1 MKANFLSLGENRVN
15 GFVINIVRFV
25 PSETI
30 SSSSRRAAKY
40 FGTITTPSGEVI
52 NLGDNGKTATWIKN
66 KIGMKAESQDDTII
80 AALEAMKA
88 KAEELGLDTSAIEEK
103 ISSERERIERENAER
118 DAQIASERKEK
129 IRKRLLK
136 ARSILPD
143 FEDIVALIDEKL
155 EGLG

>member
-1 MKANFLSLGENRVN
+1 MKALVLGENRVN
-15 GFVINIVRFV
+15 DFVINIVRFV

-66 KIGMKAESQDDTII
+66 KIGIKAQAQSSII
-80 AALEAMKA
+80 ADLEAMKA

-129 IRKRLLK
+129 IAKRLLK
-136 ARSILPD
+136 ARSILSD
-143 FEDIVALIDEKL
+143 FEDIVALIDEKI

>member
-1 MKANFLSLGENRVN
+1 MKALVLGENRVN
-15 GFVINIVRFV
+15 DFVINIVRFV

-66 KIGMKAESQDDTII
+66 KIGVKAQTQSSII
-80 AALEAMKA
+80 ADLEAMKA

-118 DAQIASERKEK
+118 TAQIEAKMREK
-129 IRKRLLK
+129 IRKRLTK
-136 ARSILPD
+136 ARSILFD
-143 FEDIVALIDEKL
+143 FADIVALIDEKL

>member
-1 MKANFLSLGENRVN
+1 MKALVLGENRVN
-15 GFVINIVRFV
+15 DFVINIVRFV

-66 KIGMKAESQDDTII
+66 KIGIKAQAQSSII
-80 AALEAMKA
+80 ADLEAMKA

-103 ISSERERIERENAER
+103 ISSEKERIEHENAER
-118 DAQIASERKEK
+118 TAQIEAKMREK
-129 IRKRLLK
+129 IGKRLLK
-136 ARSILPD
+136 ARSILFD
-143 FEDIVALIDEKL
+143 FADIVALIDEKL

>member
-1 MKANFLSLGENRVN
+1 MKALVLGENRVN
-15 GFVINIVRFV
+15 DFVINIIRFV

-66 KIGMKAESQDDTII
+66 KIGIKAESQGSTII
-80 AALEAMKA
+80 ADLEAMRA

-103 ISSERERIERENAER
+103 ISSEKERIERENAER
-118 DAQIASERKEK
+118 TAQIEAQMREK
-129 IRKRLLK
+129 IGKRLLK
-136 ARSILPD
+136 ARSILSD
-143 FEDIVALIDEKL
+143 FADIVALIDEKL
-155 EGLG
+155 NSLG

>member
-1 MKANFLSLGENRVN
+1 MKALVLGENRVN
-15 GFVINIVRFV
+15 DFVINIVRFV

-66 KIGMKAESQDDTII
+66 KIGIKAQAQSSII
-80 AALEAMKA
+80 ADLEAMKA

-118 DAQIASERKEK
+118 DAKISSERKEK
-129 IRKRLLK
+129 IIKRLLK
-136 ARSILPD
+136 ARSILFD
-143 FEDIVALIDEKL
+143 FADIVALIDEKI

>member
-1 MKANFLSLGENRVN
+1 MKALVLGENRVN
-15 GFVINIVRFV
+15 DFVINIVRFV

-66 KIGMKAESQDDTII
+66 KIGIKAQSQSSII
-80 AALEAMKA
+80 ADLEAMKA
-88 KAEELGLDTSAIEEK
+88 KAAELGLDTSAIEEK

-118 DAQIASERKEK
+118 TAQIEAKMREK
-129 IRKRLLK
+129 IGKRLLK
-136 ARSILPD
+136 ARSILFD
-143 FEDIVALIDEKL
+143 FADIVSLIDEKL

>member
-66 KIGMKAESQDDTII
+66 KIGIKAQAQSSII
-80 AALEAMKA
+80 ADLEAMKA

-129 IRKRLLK
+129 IIKRLLK
-136 ARSILPD
+136 ARSILSD
-143 FEDIVALIDEKL
+143 FEDIVALIDEKI

>member
-1 MKANFLSLGENRVN
+1 MKALVLGENRVN
-15 GFVINIVRFV
+15 DFVINIIRFV

-66 KIGMKAESQDDTII
+66 KIGIKAQVQSSII
-80 AALEAMKA
+80 ADLEAMKA

-118 DAQIASERKEK
+118 TAQIEAQMREK
-129 IRKRLLK
+129 IGKRLLK
-136 ARSILPD
+136 ARSILFD
-143 FEDIVALIDEKL
+143 FADIVALIDEKL

>member
-1 MKANFLSLGENRVN
+1 MKALVLGENRVN
-15 GFVINIVRFV
+15 DFVINIVRFV

-66 KIGMKAESQDDTII
+66 KIGIKAQAQSSII
-80 AALEAMKA
+80 ADLEAMRA

-103 ISSERERIERENAER
+103 ISSEKERIEREHAER

-129 IRKRLLK
+129 IVKRLMK
-136 ARSILPD
+136 ARSILFD
-143 FEDIVALIDEKL
+143 FADIVALIDEKV

>member
-1 MKANFLSLGENRVN
+1 MKALVLGENRVN
-15 GFVINIVRFV
+15 DFVINIVRFV

-66 KIGMKAESQDDTII
+66 KIGIKAQAQSSII
-80 AALEAMKA
+80 ADLEAMKA

-118 DAQIASERKEK
+118 TAEIEAKMREK
-129 IRKRLLK
+129 IGKRLLK
-136 ARSILPD
+136 ARSILFD
-143 FEDIVALIDEKL
+143 FADIVSLIDEKL

>member
-1 MKANFLSLGENRVN
+1 MKALVLGENRVN
-15 GFVINIVRFV
+15 DFVINIVRFV

-66 KIGMKAESQDDTII
+66 KIGIKAQAQSSII
-80 AALEAMKA
+80 ADLEAMKA

-129 IRKRLLK
+129 IAKRLLK
-136 ARSILPD
+136 ARSILFD
-143 FEDIVALIDEKL
+143 FADIVALIDEKL

>member
-1 MKANFLSLGENRVN
+1 MKALVLGENRVN
-15 GFVINIVRFV
+15 DFVINIVRFV

-66 KIGMKAESQDDTII
+66 KIGIKAQAQSSII
-80 AALEAMKA
+80 ADLEAMKA

-118 DAQIASERKEK
+118 TAQIEAQMREK
-129 IRKRLLK
+129 IGKRLLK
-136 ARSILPD
+136 ARSILFD
-143 FEDIVALIDEKL
+143 FADIVALIDEKL

>member
-1 MKANFLSLGENRVN
+1 MKALVLGENRVN
-15 GFVINIVRFV
+15 DFVINIVRFV

-66 KIGMKAESQDDTII
+66 KIGIKAQAQSSII
-80 AALEAMKA
+80 ADLEAMKA

-103 ISSERERIERENAER
+103 ISSEKERIERENAER

-129 IRKRLLK
+129 IVKRLLK
-136 ARSILPD
+136 ARSILSD
-143 FEDIVALIDEKL
+143 FEDIVALIDEKI

>member
-1 MKANFLSLGENRVN
+1 MKALVLGENRVN
-15 GFVINIVRFV
+15 DFVINIVRFV

-66 KIGMKAESQDDTII
+66 KIGIKAQVQSSII
-80 AALEAMKA
+80 ADLEAMKA

-103 ISSERERIERENAER
+103 ISSERERIERERAER
-118 DAQIASERKEK
+118 DAQIASEREEK

-136 ARSILPD
+136 ARSILSD

>member
-52 NLGDNGKTATWIKN
+52 NLGDNGKTATWIKS

-80 AALEAMKA
+80 ADLEAMKA

-103 ISSERERIERENAER
+103 ISSERERIERERAER

-129 IRKRLLK
+129 IIKRLLK
-136 ARSILPD
+136 ARSILFD
-143 FEDIVALIDEKL
+143 FADIVALIDEKL

>member
-1 MKANFLSLGENRVN
+1 MKALVLGENRVN
-15 GFVINIVRFV
+15 DFVINIVRFV

-66 KIGMKAESQDDTII
+66 KIGIKAQAQSSII
-80 AALEAMKA
+80 ADLEAMKA

-103 ISSERERIERENAER
+103 ISSEKERIERENAER

-129 IRKRLLK
+129 IVKRLLK
-136 ARSILPD
+136 ARSILSD

>member
-40 FGTITTPSGEVI
+40 FGSITTPSGEVI
-52 NLGDNGKTATWIKN
+52 NLGDNGKTATWIKS
-66 KIGMKAESQDDTII
+66 KIGIKAQAQSSII
-80 AALEAMKA
+80 ADLEAMKA

-103 ISSERERIERENAER
+103 ISSERERIERENEER

-129 IRKRLLK
+129 IAKRLLK
-136 ARSILPD
+136 ARSILSD
-143 FEDIVALIDEKL
+143 FDDIVALIDEKL

>member
-52 NLGDNGKTATWIKN
+52 NLGDNGKTATWIKS
-66 KIGMKAESQDDTII
+66 KIGIKAESQDDTII

-103 ISSERERIERENAER
+103 ISSER
-118 DAQIASERKEK
+118 KEK
-129 IRKRLLK
+129 IAKRLLK
-136 ARSILPD
+136 ARSILSD

>member
-1 MKANFLSLGENRVN
+1 MKALVLGENRVN
-15 GFVINIVRFV
+15 DFVINIVRFV

-66 KIGMKAESQDDTII
+66 KIGIKAQAQSSII
-80 AALEAMKA
+80 ADLEAMKA
-88 KAEELGLDTSAIEEK
+88 KAAELGLDTSAIEEK

-118 DAQIASERKEK
+118 TAQIEAKMREK
-129 IRKRLLK
+129 IGKRLLK
-136 ARSILPD
+136 ARSILFD
-143 FEDIVALIDEKL
+143 FADIVSLIDEKL

>member
-1 MKANFLSLGENRVN
+1 MKALVLGENRVN

-52 NLGDNGKTATWIKN
+52 NLGDNGKTATWIKS
-66 KIGMKAESQDDTII
+66 KIGIKAQAQSSII
-80 AALEAMKA
+80 ADLEAMKA

-103 ISSERERIERENAER
+103 ISSEKERIERERAER

-129 IRKRLLK
+129 IAKRLLK
-136 ARSILPD
+136 ARSILFD
-143 FEDIVALIDEKL
+143 FADIVALIDEKL

>member
-1 MKANFLSLGENRVN
+1 MKALVLGENRVN
-15 GFVINIVRFV
+15 DFVINIVRFV

-66 KIGMKAESQDDTII
+66 KIGIKAQAQSSII
-80 AALEAMKA
+80 ADLEAMKA

-103 ISSERERIERENAER
+103 ISSERERIERERAER

-129 IRKRLLK
+129 IIKRLLK
-136 ARSILPD
+136 ARSILYD
-143 FEDIVALIDEKL
+143 FEDIVALIDEKI

>member
-1 MKANFLSLGENRVN
+1 MKALVLGENRVN
-15 GFVINIVRFV
+15 DFVINIVRFV

-66 KIGMKAESQDDTII
+66 KIGIKAQAQSSII
-80 AALEAMKA
+80 ADLEAMKA

-118 DAQIASERKEK
+118 TAQIEAKMREK
-129 IRKRLLK
+129 IGKRLLK
-136 ARSILPD
+136 ARSILFD
-143 FEDIVALIDEKL
+143 FADIVALIDEKL

>member
-1 MKANFLSLGENRVN
+1 MKALVLGENRVN
-15 GFVINIVRFV
+15 DFVINIVRFV

-66 KIGMKAESQDDTII
+66 KIGIKAESKSSII
-80 AALEAMKA
+80 TDLEAMKA

-118 DAQIASERKEK
+118 DAQIASERNEK
-129 IRKRLLK
+129 IRKSLTK
-136 ARSILPD
+136 ARSMVSE

>member
-1 MKANFLSLGENRVN
+1 MKALVLGENHVN
-15 GFVINIVRFV
+15 DFVINIVRFV

-66 KIGMKAESQDDTII
+66 KIGIKAESKSSII
-80 AALEAMKA
+80 TDLEAMKA

-129 IRKRLLK
+129 IRKRLTK
-136 ARSILPD
+136 ARSMVSE

>member
-1 MKANFLSLGENRVN
+1 MKALVLGENRVN
-15 GFVINIVRFV
+15 DFVINIIRFV

-66 KIGMKAESQDDTII
+66 KIGVKAQAQSSII
-80 AALEAMKA
+80 ADLEAMKA

-118 DAQIASERKEK
+118 TAQIEAQMREK
-129 IRKRLLK
+129 IGKRLLK
-136 ARSILPD
+136 ARSILFD
-143 FEDIVALIDEKL
+143 FADIVALIDEKL

>member
-1 MKANFLSLGENRVN
+1 MKALVLGENRVN
-15 GFVINIVRFV
+15 DFVINIVRFV
-25 PSETI
+25 PSEAI

-66 KIGMKAESQDDTII
+66 KIGVKAQAQSSII
-80 AALEAMKA
+80 ADLEAMKA

-118 DAQIASERKEK
+118 TAQIEAQMREK
-129 IRKRLLK
+129 IGKRLLK
-136 ARSILPD
+136 ARSILFD
-143 FEDIVALIDEKL
+143 FADIVALIDEKL

>member
-1 MKANFLSLGENRVN
+1 MKALVLGENRVN
-15 GFVINIVRFV
+15 DFVINIVRFV

-66 KIGMKAESQDDTII
+66 KIGIKAQVQSSII
-80 AALEAMKA
+80 ADLEAMKA

-129 IRKRLLK
+129 IRKRLTK
-136 ARSILPD
+136 ARSILFD
-143 FEDIVALIDEKL
+143 FADIVALIDEKL

>member
-1 MKANFLSLGENRVN
+1 MKALVLGENRVN
-15 GFVINIVRFV
+15 DFVINIVRFV

-40 FGTITTPSGEVI
+40 FGTITTPSGEAI

-66 KIGMKAESQDDTII
+66 KIGIKAQTQSSII
-80 AALEAMKA
+80 ADLEAMKA

-118 DAQIASERKEK
+118 TAEIEAKMREK

-136 ARSILPD
+136 ARSILFD
-143 FEDIVALIDEKL
+143 FADIVALIDEKL

>member
-66 KIGMKAESQDDTII
+66 KIGIKAQVQSSII
-80 AALEAMKA
+80 ADLEAMKA

-118 DAQIASERKEK
+118 TAQIEAKMREK
-129 IRKRLLK
+129 IGKRLLK
-136 ARSILPD
+136 ARSILFD
-143 FEDIVALIDEKL
+143 FADIVSLIDEKL

>member
-1 MKANFLSLGENRVN
+1 MKALVLGENRVN
-15 GFVINIVRFV
+15 DFVINIVRFV

-66 KIGMKAESQDDTII
+66 KIGIKAQAQSSII
-80 AALEAMKA
+80 ADLEAMKA

-118 DAQIASERKEK
+118 TAQIEAKMREK
-129 IRKRLLK
+129 IRKRLTK
-136 ARSILPD
+136 ARSILFD
-143 FEDIVALIDEKL
+143 FADIVALIDEKL

>member
-1 MKANFLSLGENRVN
+1 MKALVLGENRVN
-15 GFVINIVRFV
+15 DFVINIVRFV
-25 PSETI
+25 PSEAI

-66 KIGMKAESQDDTII
+66 KIGIKAQAQSSII
-80 AALEAMKA
+80 ADLEAMKA

-103 ISSERERIERENAER
+103 ISSERERIERERAER
-118 DAQIASERKEK
+118 DAQIDSERKEK
-129 IRKRLLK
+129 IAKRLLK
-136 ARSILPD
+136 ARSILSD
-143 FEDIVALIDEKL
+143 FDDIVALIDEKL

>member
-1 MKANFLSLGENRVN
+1 MKALVLGENRVN
-15 GFVINIVRFV
+15 DFVINIVRFV

-66 KIGMKAESQDDTII
+66 KIGIKAQVQSSII
-80 AALEAMKA
+80 ADLEAMKA

-103 ISSERERIERENAER
+103 ISSEKERIERENAER
-118 DAQIASERKEK
+118 TAQIEAQMREK
-129 IRKRLLK
+129 IGKRLLK
-136 ARSILPD
+136 ARSILFD
-143 FEDIVALIDEKL
+143 FADIVALIDEKL

>member
-1 MKANFLSLGENRVN
+1 MKALVLGENRVN

-52 NLGDNGKTATWIKN
+52 NLGDNGKTATWIKS
-66 KIGMKAESQDDTII
+66 KIGIKDQAQISII
-80 AALEAMKA
+80 ADLEAMKA

-103 ISSERERIERENAER
+103 ISSEKERIEREREER

-129 IRKRLLK
+129 IVKRLLK
-136 ARSILPD
+136 ARSILFD
-143 FEDIVALIDEKL
+143 FADIVALIDEKL

>member
-1 MKANFLSLGENRVN
+1 MKALVLGENRVN
-15 GFVINIVRFV
+15 DFVINIVRFV

-66 KIGMKAESQDDTII
+66 KIGIKAQAQSSII
-80 AALEAMKA
+80 ADLEAMKA

-103 ISSERERIERENAER
+103 ISSERERIEHENAER
-118 DAQIASERKEK
+118 TAQIEAKMREK
-129 IRKRLLK
+129 IGKRLLK
-136 ARSILPD
+136 ARSILFD
-143 FEDIVALIDEKL
+143 FADIVALIDEKL

>member
-1 MKANFLSLGENRVN
+1 MKALVLGENRVN
-15 GFVINIVRFV
+15 DFVINIIRFV

-66 KIGMKAESQDDTII
+66 KIGIKANSQGNTII
-80 AALEAMKA
+80 ADLEAMKA

-118 DAQIASERKEK
+118 TAQIEAQMREK
-129 IRKRLLK
+129 IGKRLLK
-136 ARSILPD
+136 ARSILFD
-143 FEDIVALIDEKL
+143 FADIVALIDEKL

>member
-1 MKANFLSLGENRVN
+1 MKALVLGENRVN

-66 KIGMKAESQDDTII
+66 KIGIKAQAQSSII
-80 AALEAMKA
+80 ADLEAMKA
-88 KAEELGLDTSAIEEK
+88 KAEELGLDTSAIDEK

-129 IRKRLLK
+129 NVKRLLK
-136 ARSILPD
+136 ARSILSD

-155 EGLG
+155 NSLG

>member
-1 MKANFLSLGENRVN
+1 MKALVLGENRVN
-15 GFVINIVRFV
+15 DFVINIIRFV

-66 KIGMKAESQDDTII
+66 KIGIKAQAQSSII
-80 AALEAMKA
+80 ADLEAMKA

-118 DAQIASERKEK
+118 TAQIEAQMREK
-129 IRKRLLK
+129 IGKRLLK
-136 ARSILPD
+136 ARSILFD
-143 FEDIVALIDEKL
+143 FADIVALIDEKL

>member
-1 MKANFLSLGENRVN
+1 MKALVLGENRVN
-15 GFVINIVRFV
+15 DFVINIVRFV

-66 KIGMKAESQDDTII
+66 KIGIKAKSQGDTII
-80 AALEAMKA
+80 ADLEAMKA

-103 ISSERERIERENAER
+103 ISSERERIERERAER

-129 IRKRLLK
+129 IGKRLLK
-136 ARSILPD
+136 ARSILFD
-143 FEDIVALIDEKL
+143 FADIVALIDEKL

>member
-1 MKANFLSLGENRVN
+1 MKALVLGENRVN
-15 GFVINIVRFV
+15 DFVINIVRFV

-66 KIGMKAESQDDTII
+66 KIGIKAQTQSSII
-80 AALEAMKA
+80 ADLEAMKA

-118 DAQIASERKEK
+118 TAEIEAKMREK

-136 ARSILPD
+136 ARSILFD
-143 FEDIVALIDEKL
+143 FADIVALIDEKL

>member
-1 MKANFLSLGENRVN
+1 MKALVLGENRVN
-15 GFVINIVRFV
+15 DFVINIVRFV

-66 KIGMKAESQDDTII
+66 KIGIKAQAQSSII
-80 AALEAMKA
+80 ADLEAMKA

-103 ISSERERIERENAER
+103 ISSEKERIERERAER

-129 IRKRLLK
+129 IAKRLLK
-136 ARSILPD
+136 ARSILFD
-143 FEDIVALIDEKL
+143 FADIVSLIDEKL